1 MSEIERRY
9 RRGESI
15 PSKDLNNPQ
24 GLALYGEVIHFDWRQ
39 DKATQSPDLFGE
51 VHHQKVKPEKPQI
64 ERPTLSQESHER
76 CADFQMAKEW
86 QIPMLTRRVKTI
98 EPYKPPV
105 GWGQRGDRTP
115 VRGWK

>member
-15 PSKDLNNPQ
+15 PSKDLCNPQ
-24 GLALYGEVIHFDWRQ
+24 GLELYGSVIHFDWRQ
-39 DKATQSPDLFGE
+39 DKATQSPDMFGE
-51 VHHQKVKPEKPQI
+51 VHHKKVTPEPKRI
-64 ERPTLSQESHER
+64 ERPTEVEKTAVR

-86 QIPMLTRRVKTI
+86 QIPLITRRVKTV
-98 EPYKPPV
+98 EPYKPAV

>member
-15 PSKDLNNPQ
+15 PSKELNNPQ

-39 DKATQSPDLFGE
+39 DKATQSPDMFGE
-51 VHHQKVKPEKPQI
+51 VHHQKTKPDKERI
-64 ERPTLSQESHER
+64 DRPTQVQESQLR

-86 QIPMLTRRVKTI
+86 QIPLITRRVKT
-98 EPYKPPV
+98 V
-105 GWGQRGDRTP
+105 GRRGQ
-115 VRGWK
+115 